1 MGKAEELAAL
11 RAKVAELKKQLGELQ
26 GGGGDDDHMAQV
38 KAAAMG
44 PPSARRMKR
53 PAGDDGQP
61 AAAAKKKKMHAHN
74 PGQWRNPTGAEFML
88 KPHGHCDVCKQGS
101 GYKGYGMIWVNPT
114 VEKFIV
120 MTKCTTT
127 KPKWVCISGAHT
139 DTPCCKK
146 KMAKEAEKSCGGDFS
161 KLPLDDLRA
170 DPADELSPAA
180 KKEVMDT
187 AVAAL
192 AALASG

>member
-1 MGKAEELAAL
+1 
-11 RAKVAELKKQLGELQ
+11 
-26 GGGGDDDHMAQV
+26 
-38 KAAAMG
+38 
-44 PPSARRMKR
+44 
-53 PAGDDGQP
+53 
-61 AAAAKKKKMHAHN
+61 
-74 PGQWRNPTGAEFML
+74 
-88 KPHGHCDVCKQGS
+88 
-101 GYKGYGMIWVNPT
+101 MIWVNPT

-170 DPADELSPAA
+170 DPADELSTAA
-180 KKEVMDT
+180 KKEVMDN
-187 AVAAL
+187 AAAAL
-192 AALASG
+192 TALASG